1 MLNYK
6 IIDLSEETDLI
17 ESNNNKICIEQTDL
31 IESNNNK
38 ICIVCQ
44 YWYFNHGQVKFCLQW
59 L

>member
-44 YWYFNHGQVKFCLQW
+44 YWYFNHG
-59 L
+59 